1 MYKSLRSFVLCSV
14 ISRLQKR
21 ALAVAVQT
29 ETRWRQGQAVPPP
42 PVLGDTEGMQWP
54 PPPKSQKGET
64 NGKVETHPPWSQHP
78 GEGRRRGTQLCKHSQ
93 GSSTDPDLGSPQGST
108 PTGQRQKDRVSEL
121 ISITCDWLYRLI
133 WPQPHFASLLCGGGV
148 PERRE
153 LLGFPHPHARTKAS
167 HAVTPPLQIFLL
179 ASNSSSRNG
188 NV

>member
-54 PPPKSQKGET
+54 PPPESQKGET

-93 GSSTDPDLGSPQGST
+93 GSSTDPYLGSPQGST